1 MNVEYDDREIVIT
14 ATEAFFE
21 KYLKIMKEDIDKIFK
36 DKNNKIKKKLDFPI
50 VSKIYNKLLASDIAS
65 VSELFKNSSNKESLF
80 TFVKDKSKYTDY
92 HTPTDEEINLIK
104 TKFPNAAFIK
114 GSACYKAY
122 RQDGRLM
129 VNDGG
134 ILCGVIY
141 EIREDDNDVIIVGR
155 K

>member
-1 MNVEYDDREIVIT
+1 MS
-14 ATEAFFE
+14 
-21 KYLKIMKEDIDKIFK
+21 M
-36 DKNNKIKKKLDFPI
+36 
-50 VSKIYNKLLASDIAS
+50 VSKNL
-65 VSELFKNSSNKESLF
+65 SNKKSLF
-80 TFVKDKSKYTDY
+80 TFVEDKSKYTDY

-104 TKFPNAAFIK
+104 SKFPNAAFIK

-134 ILCGVIY
+134 VLCGVIY
-141 EIREDDNDVIIVGR
+141 EIKDNNDVVIAGI

>member
-1 MNVEYDDREIVIT
+1 MNVEYDDRELVIT

-21 KYLKIMKEDIDKIFK
+21 KYLKIMKEDIDKFFK
-36 DKNNKIKKKLDFPI
+36 DNKMKKLDFPI
-50 VSKIYNKLLASDIAS
+50 ASKIYNKLLASDIVS
-65 VSELFKNSSNKESLF
+65 VSELSKNQSNKESLF
-80 TFVKDKSKYTDY
+80 TFVEDKSKYTDY

-104 TKFPNAAFIK
+104 SKFPNAAFIK

-122 RQDGRLM
+122 RRDGRLM

-134 ILCGVIY
+134 VLCGVIY
-141 EIREDDNDVIIVGR
+141 EIKDDNNVVIAGR

>member
-1 MNVEYDDREIVIT
+1 ME
-14 ATEAFFE
+14 
-21 KYLKIMKEDIDKIFK
+21 
-36 DKNNKIKKKLDFPI
+36 KLDFSI
-50 VSKIYNKLLASDIAS
+50 VAKIYNKLLASDIVS
-65 VSELFKNSSNKESLF
+65 VSELSKNLSNKESLV
-80 TFVKDKSKYTDY
+80 TFVEDKSKYTDY

-104 TKFPNAAFIK
+104 SKFPNAAFRK

-134 ILCGVIY
+134 VLCGVIY
-141 EIREDDNDVIIVGR
+141 EIKDNNDVVIAGR